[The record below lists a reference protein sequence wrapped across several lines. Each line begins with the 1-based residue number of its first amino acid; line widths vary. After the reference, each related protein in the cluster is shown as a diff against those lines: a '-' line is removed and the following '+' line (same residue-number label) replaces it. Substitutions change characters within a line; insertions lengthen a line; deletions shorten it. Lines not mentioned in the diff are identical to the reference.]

1 MFQFDPSLIPS
12 LRTRKALLIIDL
24 QNDFASPTGALPVTE
39 PEGYIGRILEVA
51 AAFRASG
58 DGDVIWVRSEYDA
71 PRPIENDNILT
82 SDALLVSSMRSSTSR
97 LRRLSVDKSDQ
108 DDEAFLSGGAGSS
121 KPECVR
127 PGTSGAELVAEA
139 AIDSK
144 RDSNLVKTEY
154 SAFASGQLLPLLRTR
169 LATELYVCGA
179 LTNVSIHATALDA
192 ASHGF
197 AMTLVDDCCG
207 YRSAVRHANAVRNLM
222 QLTGC
227 ETTTAHDMLVRLG
240 SSGAEQQQQQQ
251 QQQRPRQP
259 PGPVRTGTRA
269 TGDAGR
275 PGYPGSKLVGSSSG
289 AQGEM
294 SDGSSPQ
301 PSLSQTDPSIIITS
315 TNTLPQAMSKLK
327 LSNDPSS
334 RPAVAEPDAPRP
346 ETTQPALQALVSG
359 EVGAGLGKQIA
370 TATAEPITDAH
381 ASSES
386 SGTGHERDSGMPAE
400 AGFKKSGS
408 PPQKTDESTKPPEAP
423 STLGAVSDDN
433 PLEPLCEGDTTII
446 PDLLPGALE
455 QGIFDKL
462 RAEVSW
468 LRMSHQGGEVPRLVC
483 VQGAVSTSDASVPL
497 YRHPADEAPPLVPFS
512 PTVLK
517 IKEHVE
523 RHIGHELN
531 HVLVQL
537 YRSGQDYISEHSD
550 KTLDVV
556 RGSYIANVSLGA
568 ERKMVFRT
576 KRGDKSKT
584 DEEDKEGEGSG
595 KKREIVK
602 ANLPHNSLVKMG
614 LRTNARWTHAIKQDR
629 RADRDRLAPELAF
642 GGARISL
649 TFRQIGT
656 FLDKDGLLIWGQGA
670 TGKTRA
676 DAKPVKNGASEEA
689 ERMIRAF
696 GVENNTPDFDWDA
709 VYGEGFDVLHFK
721 TVPRLWVSGDETRD
735 LRIKLM
741 LGSYG
746 VGFAIGG
753 DDDPKKTVDGE
764 TTSAKELRF
773 VDNDVDKS
781 DVRGDFAVM
790 LYLEST
796 YGKLSA
802 GKTGSLAKR
811 LTRFEQAMSL
821 LDKWRATA
829 GEDIG
834 LNPLKGELTVF
845 EDYMSSGG
853 EYVAGGE
860 APSLADFALW
870 PVLRDMA
877 GFVGASGQGGKEKEK
892 GKGDETFSGLL
903 EEMGLSRLGKYYE
916 SFGLEKFVGRVV
928 EE

>member
-12 LRTRKALLIIDL
+12 LRTRKALLVIDL

-39 PEGYIGRILEVA
+39 PEGYIGRILDVA

-82 SDALLVSSMRSSTSR
+82 SDALLVSSIRSSTSR
-97 LRRLSVDKSDQ
+97 LRRLSVDKSEQ
-108 DDEAFLSGGAGSS
+108 DDEAFLSGGTGSS

-127 PGTSGAELVAEA
+127 PGTSGADLVAEA
-139 AIDSK
+139 AVDSK
-144 RDSNLVKTEY
+144 RDSSLVKTQY

-207 YRSAVRHANAVRNLM
+207 YRSAARHANAVRNLM

-227 ETTTAHDMLVRLG
+227 ETTTAHDMLVRFG
-240 SSGAEQQQQQQ
+240 ASGAEQP
-251 QQQRPRQP
+251 RPRQP
-259 PGPVRTGTRA
+259 PGPVRTGARA

-275 PGYPGSKLVGSSSG
+275 PGCPGSKLVGSSSG
-289 AQGEM
+289 GQGEM
-294 SDGSSPQ
+294 SDGSSPR
-301 PSLSQTDPSIIITS
+301 PSSSQTDPSIITS

-359 EVGAGLGKQIA
+359 DVGAGVGKRDA
-370 TATAEPITDAH
+370 TAIDESIPDGH

-386 SGTGHERDSGMPAE
+386 PGAGHERAPGKSPEAE
-400 AGFKKSGS
+400 YKKSGT
-408 PPQKTDESTKPPEAP
+408 PKQKVDEPEKPLEAAT
-423 STLGAVSDDN
+423 SSSGAAPDDN
-433 PLEPLCEGDTTII
+433 TLEPLCEGDTTII
-446 PDLLPGALE
+446 PDLLPPALE
-455 QGIFDKL
+455 DGIFDKL
-462 RAEVSW
+462 RAEISW

-483 VQGAVSTSDASVPL
+483 VQGAVSPSDASEPL

-523 RHIGHELN
+523 RNVGHELN

-537 YRSGQDYISEHSD
+537 YRNGQDYISEHSD

-576 KRGDKSKT
+576 KRGDIPKT
-584 DEEDKEGEGSG
+584 DKDDKDGEASG
-595 KKREIVK
+595 KKRGIVK
-602 ANLPHNSLVKMG
+602 AKLPHNSLVKMG
-614 LRTNARWTHAIKQDR
+614 LRTNSRWTHAVKQDR
-629 RADRDRLAPELAF
+629 RADRDRSAPELAF

-670 TGKTRA
+670 TGKNRA

-709 VYGEGFDVLHFK
+709 VYGQGFDVLHFK
-721 TVPRLWVSGDETRD
+721 TVPRLWGSGDETRD
-735 LRIKLM
+735 LRVKLM

-753 DDDPKKTVDGE
+753 DDHEKVVDGE
-764 TTSAKELRF
+764 ATPAQEIRF

-790 LYLEST
+790 LYIESM
-796 YGKLSA
+796 YGKLSV
-802 GKTGSLAKR
+802 GKTGSLATR
-811 LTRFEQAMSL
+811 LTRFERAMGL
-821 LDKWRATA
+821 LDKWHATA
-829 GEDIG
+829 GGDNV
-834 LNPLKGELTVF
+834 LKPLEGELAVF
-845 EDYMSSGG
+845 DGYMSSGG
-853 EYVAGGE
+853 DYVAGGE

-877 GFVGASGQGGKEKEK
+877 GLVVGSGQGGMQKEK
-892 GKGDETFSGLL
+892 GKSDGTFGGLL
-903 EEMGLSRLGKYYE
+903 EGMGLTRLGKYYE
-916 SFGLEKFVGRVV
+916 RFGREKFVGRVV